1 MQSHGIHAISN
12 SASLEANHY
21 AAIAKQE
28 LADDARQRH
37 SDRCDEILGAFD
49 AKDVMSAIELAGEHS
64 SYKLDALYEA
74 LAIIPQ
80 LNIANI
86 DDARMMRVAM
96 AFSNIATYY
105 AGHRA
110 AMELGA

>member
-1 MQSHGIHAISN
+1 MGNAMHAISN
-12 SASLEANHY
+12 SGSLEAAHY
-21 AAIAKQE
+21 SEIAKQE
-28 LADDARQRH
+28 LSSVAKQRH
-37 SDRCDEILGAFD
+37 SDKCDEILGSFD
-49 AKDVMSAIELAGEHS
+49 ARDVMSAIELVADVA